1 MSQLRRITVFAAM
14 LLWSCVAMAAA
25 TVITVNGYVQMTP
38 VTGKPDQLAPGQRI
52 ESGAAIKTGENSD
65 TSLRFDDGQM
75 IALSSNTSF
84 VVNEYKFNAH
94 KPEEGN
100 FLVSLLKGGMRA
112 VTGIIG
118 ETSKNNVKFKTEVA
132 TMGIRGTD
140 FQLYYDK
147 QLYITV
153 LEGAVVARNEGG
165 EAVFDAKSQP
175 IGHVADSLTIPRPT
189 TADKL
194 PAAATSHFRTMQMK
208 PLSDTIR
215 KPNPLDPT
223 CGDRR

>member
-25 TVITVNGYVQMTP
+25 TVITVNGHVQMTP
-38 VTGKPDQLAPGQRI
+38 VTGKPDQLAPGQRV
-52 ESGAAIKTGENSD
+52 EVGAAIKTGENSG

-94 KPEEGN
+94 KPEEGS
-100 FLVSLLKGGMRA
+100 FIVSLLRGGMRA

-118 ETSKNNVKFKTEVA
+118 ETNKSNVTFKTEAA

-140 FQLYYDK
+140 FQMFYEN
-147 QLYITV
+147 QLYLSV
-153 LEGAVVARNEGG
+153 LDGAISATNEGG
-165 EAVFDAKSQP
+165 ETVFDAKSLPFGKAVNAATKATP
-175 IGHVADSLTIPRPT
+175 ITI
-189 TADKL
+189 DEFS
-194 PAAATSHFRTMQMK
+194 AAALAAFRVLQML
-208 PLSDTIR
+208 PLSDKLR
-215 KPNPLDPT
+215 KPDPLDPT